1 METLSGYLHISTD
14 VLWKVILS
22 LGVFIFLTLLR
33 TVIGIVIKRKIKDTK
48 KLYNSRRIIVYAY
61 TILLALTIG
70 PIWFRG
76 FSSITTF
83 LGLVSAGLAIALH
96 DTIANIAGWLF
107 IIFRK
112 PFKVGDR
119 IQIGE
124 TAGDV
129 IDIRLFQFSM
139 VEIGNW
145 VDADQSTG
153 RIVHVPNSKVMREP
167 LANYHIGFSY
177 IWNEIPILVTFESDW
192 KKAKV
197 LLQEIVGDN
206 VQHLSHGAEEQ
217 IRNAAEKYMI
227 FYGALTPIIYTSVK
241 ESGVLLTIR
250 YLVEPRQRRKTE
262 QQIWEAVLEAFSR
275 DNYIELAYPT
285 TRFYSREKDKP
296 KGENRS

>member
-1 METLSGYLHISTD
+1 MEKLSGYLNISTD
-14 VLWKVILS
+14 VLWKIIFS
-22 LGVFIFLTLLR
+22 FGIFIFLTLLR
-33 TVIGIVIKRKIKDTK
+33 TAVVIAVKRKIKDTK
-48 KLYNSRRIIVYAY
+48 KLYNTRRIIVYAY
-61 TILLALTIG
+61 TILLLLIIG

-107 IIFRK
+107 IVFRK

-119 IQIGE
+119 IQIGD

-153 RIVHVPNSKVMREP
+153 RILHVPNSKVMREP

-177 IWNEIPILVTFESDW
+177 IWNEVPVLVTFESDW
-192 KKAKV
+192 RKAKD
-197 LLQEIVGDN
+197 LLQEIVRDN
-206 VQHLSHGAEEQ
+206 VQHLSHGAEDQ

-250 YLVEPRQRRKTE
+250 YLVDPRQRRKTE
-262 QQIWEAVLEAFSR
+262 QQIWEAVLDAFGSEA
-275 DNYIELAYPT
+275 NIELAYPT
-285 TRFYSREKDKP
+285 TRFYNREKDKHQ
-296 KGENRS
+296 EEDRL